1 MLRLGRYRKKGV
13 EFSYSLRDKIIN
25 TAQLAHDLN
34 KKGVFRLLDASSEI
48 NRVVAL
54 FMVRV

>member
-1 MLRLGRYRKKGV
+1 LLRLGRDRKKEV

-25 TAQLAHDLN
+25 TAQLAHDLY

-48 NRVVAL
+48 N
-54 FMVRV
+54 